1 MFLRSFGSNIGG
13 ASLEFLSKVTDLF
26 ARIDREV
33 AEFQLKSGLRCSKMC
48 GACCPTGDVQTTILE
63 MLPAAQEILCRGAG
77 DFWLDRINVQN
88 SSGLCVFYQSRP
100 APDASGHCEFYAWR
114 PAVCRLFGYA
124 ATRTRDGKP
133 ALAVCRHLK
142 QTVPDDVAAATA
154 LESVAPCFTW
164 YGTQICGL
172 DPVLG
177 TKILPINLALRH
189 AIERMGLQIH
199 LAYRE
204 RLGSSSTAA

>member
-1 MFLRSFGSNIGG
+1 
-13 ASLEFLSKVTDLF
+13 LELLFKVAELF
-26 ARIDREV
+26 EGIDKKV
-33 AEFQLKSGLRCSKMC
+33 IEFQLKSGLRCPRMC
-48 GACCPTGDVQTTILE
+48 GACCPTGDVQTTVLE
-63 MLPAAQEILCRGAG
+63 MLPAAQEILRRGDA
-77 DFWLDRINVQN
+77 DFWLDRIGAQDRP
-88 SSGLCVFYQSRP
+88 SLCVFYQSLP

-133 ALAVCRHLK
+133 ALAVCKHLK
-142 QTVPDDVAAATA
+142 QTAPDDVAAATS
-154 LESVAPCFTW
+154 LEADAPCFTW

-177 TKILPINLALRH
+177 TKILPINAALRH

-199 LAYRE
+199 LAYGD